1 MTFFNPINIG
11 VLKMDNK
18 KNDQLFTGANAP
30 EDNKQT
36 SLIKS
41 LVNLIQHEVNIQLDQ
56 RVDSINLYKRVDEL
70 EILYRQIDEHLTG
83 EKSTGIEGYDAKVE
97 RALETCEDLKNKFN
111 NIEQDVI
118 TDSQF
123 SELFYEEQSNNELL
137 TRDDLRDTVSEE
149 LDNILDELKITRQ

>member
-1 MTFFNPINIG
+1 
-11 VLKMDNK
+11 MDDK
-18 KNDQLFTGANAP
+18 KNDQLFTGANSP

-41 LVNLIQHEVNIQLDQ
+41 LVNLIQHEVNIALDQ
-56 RVDSINLYKRVDEL
+56 RVDSLNLYKRVDEL
-70 EILYRQIDEHLTG
+70 EILYRQVDEHLTG

-97 RALETCEDLKNKFN
+97 RALQTCEDLKNKVDS
-111 NIEQDVI
+111 IEQDAI
-118 TDSQF
+118 TDGQF
-123 SELFYEEQSNNELL
+123 SDLFYEEQSNNDLL

>member
-1 MTFFNPINIG
+1 
-11 VLKMDNK
+11 MDDK

-41 LVNLIQHEVNIQLDQ
+41 LVNLIQHEVNIALDQ
-56 RVDSINLYKRVDEL
+56 RVSTLDELKGMWNVLKRVDEL
-70 EILYRQIDEHLTG
+70 EILYRQVDEHLKG

-97 RALETCEDLKNKFN
+97 RALETCEDLKNKIDG
-111 NIEQDVI
+111 IEQDAI
-118 TDSQF
+118 FNDNF
-123 SELFYEEQSNNELL
+123 SDLFYEEQSNNELL

>member
-1 MTFFNPINIG
+1 
-11 VLKMDNK
+11 MDDK

-41 LVNLIQHEVNIQLDQ
+41 LVNLIQHEVNIALDEKLEKLDDLEKK
-56 RVDSINLYKRVDEL
+56 VD
-70 EILYRQIDEHLTG
+70 G
-83 EKSTGIEGYDAKVE
+83 
-97 RALETCEDLKNKFN
+97 
-111 NIEQDVI
+111 IEQDAI
-118 TDSQF
+118 FNDNF
-123 SELFYEEQSNNELL
+123 SDLFYEEQSNNELL

>member
-1 MTFFNPINIG
+1 
-11 VLKMDNK
+11 MDDK
-18 KNDQLFTGANAP
+18 KNDQLFTGANSP

-41 LVNLIQHEVNIQLDQ
+41 LVNLIQHEVNIQIDQ
-56 RVDSINLYKRVDEL
+56 RVDNLNLYKRVDEL
-70 EILYRQIDEHLTG
+70 EILYRQVDEHLTG

-97 RALETCEDLKNKFN
+97 RALQTCEDLKNKVDS
-111 NIEQDVI
+111 IEQDAI
-118 TDSQF
+118 TDGQF
-123 SELFYEEQSNNELL
+123 SDLFYEEQSNNDLL

>member
-1 MTFFNPINIG
+1 
-11 VLKMDNK
+11 MDEK
-18 KNDQLFTGANAP
+18 KNDQLFTGAKGP

-41 LVNLIQHEVNIQLDQ
+41 LVNLIQHEVNIALDQ

-97 RALETCEDLKNKFN
+97 RALETCEDLKTKIDG
-111 NIEQDVI
+111 IEQDAI
-118 TDSQF
+118 FNDNF
-123 SELFYEEQSNNELL
+123 SDLFYEEQSNNELL
-137 TRDDLRDTVSEE
+137 TRDDLRDTVAEE
-149 LDNILDELKITRQ
+149 LDNLLDEIKLTRQ

>member
-1 MTFFNPINIG
+1 
-11 VLKMDNK
+11 MDDK
-18 KNDQLFTGANAP
+18 KNDQLFTVAISP

-56 RVDSINLYKRVDEL
+56 RVSTLDELKGMWNVLKRVDDL
-70 EILYRQIDEHLTG
+70 ESKVKLLVEVNETDDLTDKIEDI
-83 EKSTGIEGYDAKVE
+83 EKKV
-97 RALETCEDLKNKFN
+97 DG
-111 NIEQDVI
+111 IEQDAI
-118 TDSQF
+118 FNDNF
-123 SELFYEEQSNNELL
+123 SDMFYEEQSNNELL

>member
-1 MTFFNPINIG
+1 
-11 VLKMDNK
+11 MDDK
-18 KNDQLFTGANAP
+18 KNDQLFTGANVP

-41 LVNLIQHEVNIQLDQ
+41 LVNLIQHEVNIALDQ
-56 RVDSINLYKRVDEL
+56 RVDSLNLYKRVDEL
-70 EILYRQIDEHLTG
+70 EILYRQVDEHLTG

-97 RALETCEDLKNKFN
+97 RALQTCEDLKNKVDS
-111 NIEQDVI
+111 IEQDAI
-118 TDSQF
+118 TDGQF
-123 SELFYEEQSNNELL
+123 SDLFYEEQSNNDLL